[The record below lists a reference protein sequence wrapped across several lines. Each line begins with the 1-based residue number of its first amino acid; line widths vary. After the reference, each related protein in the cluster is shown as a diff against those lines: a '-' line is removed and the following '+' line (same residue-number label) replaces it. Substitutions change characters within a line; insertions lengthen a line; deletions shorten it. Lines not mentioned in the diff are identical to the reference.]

1 MPRLSK
7 VIEKLE
13 DRISGKLGRW
23 YERHK
28 AKLPLYVPLGL
39 FAWYLYGMFV
49 NSLRLGK
56 ESVFHTTGAV
66 VESIW
71 VFNPFKNFIAPL
83 TPFGL
88 GVTAIIAL
96 LTCLI
101 TKKGYTRLSGYKF
114 IRDKRGFDILP
125 DGTHGTSGFM
135 GRKERDGIVEVGAV
149 EQLTGTVLGKYKDD
163 PDDSDKYA
171 DYVTLKK
178 GSGLTEHTMV
188 YGATGSGKSR
198 GFVKPFIL
206 QCAKR
211 TELSLQGAKDPHGQ
225 AYQPESLILVDPKGE
240 FYETMSGFLRDEGFE
255 VRLFN
260 LLDMENSDAWNCLAD
275 ATEDPN
281 LVQSIAE
288 VIINN
293 TSNSEDRQDFWS
305 KAELNLLVA
314 LIHYVCRLKGPDGK
328 LLPIHE
334 RSLGTIYR
342 LLSSESFQSLEEIM
356 SSLPKDHPAK
366 APYGIFKLA
375 NRQIWGNI
383 AIGLGNRLAVFQNP
397 LVDRITAY
405 NEIDMTLPGKK
416 PCAYFCAISDQDSS
430 LEFLSSLFF
439 SQLFSRLMNQARRE
453 GVGGRLPVTVN
464 VCLEEFCN
472 IGKLVDFK
480 KVLSVC
486 RSRGIHC
493 QLIVQSISQLS
504 DRYEKKEW
512 EELIG
517 NCDIQI
523 CLGCNDQM
531 TAEYISDKCGYVT
544 IRVNNNQFPLMP
556 LFSPVYSSTRPYSQ
570 TRSNTQRALMQ
581 PDEVLRMDN
590 KQCLVLLR
598 GQKPMLLYKII
609 PDEFSAFQRLR
620 PTPVGD
626 HIPEWRTRLS
636 VETMEEKRAARQEPS
651 SPPGPEPVS
660 PPGAKESHTACGKQ
674 DDGPE
679 PEFEYDFT
687 SGDDDLGMV
696 EKPMTSVLGEDMTDD
711 G

>member
-7 VIEKLE
+7 LIEKLE
-13 DRISGKLGRW
+13 DRLSGKWGRW
-23 YERHK
+23 YARHK
-28 AKLPLYVPLGL
+28 AKLPVYIPLGL
-39 FAWYLYGMFV
+39 GAWYLYGMFV

-56 ESVFHTTGAV
+56 QSVFNTTGEV
-66 VESIW
+66 IESIW
-71 VFNPFKNFIAPL
+71 VFNPFKNLIAPF

-88 GVTAIIAL
+88 GVTAVIAL
-96 LTCLI
+96 LICLI
-101 TKKGYTRLSGYKF
+101 TKKGYSWLSGYKF
-114 IRDKRGFDILP
+114 VRDKRGFDILP

-135 GRKERDGIVEVGAV
+135 DKKERARILETGPVD
-149 EQLTGTVLGKYKDD
+149 QLAGTVLGKYKDD
-163 PDDSDKYA
+163 PEDDDKYA
-171 DYVTLKK
+171 EYVTLKK

-188 YGATGSGKSR
+188 YGATGAGKSR

-211 TELSLQGAKDPHGQ
+211 ARLGLQGAKDSHGQ
-225 AYQPESLILVDPKGE
+225 VCQPESLILVDPKGE
-240 FYETMSGFLRDEGFE
+240 FYESMSGFLRDEGFE

-293 TSNSEDRQDFWS
+293 TSNSEERQDFWS

-314 LIHYVCRLKGPDGK
+314 LIHYVIRLKGPDGK
-328 LLPIHE
+328 LRPIHE
-334 RSLGTIYR
+334 RSLGAIYR

-356 SSLPKDHPAK
+356 NGLPKDHPAK

-397 LVDRITAY
+397 LVDKITAY
-405 NEIDMTLPGKK
+405 NEIDMTLPGKR

-439 SQLFSRLMNQARRE
+439 SQLFSRLMNYARRE
-453 GVGGRLPVTVN
+453 GDGGRLPVTVN

-472 IGKLVDFK
+472 IGKLIDFK
-480 KVLSVC
+480 KTLSVC

-531 TAEYISDKCGYVT
+531 TAEYISDKCGSVT

-556 LFSPVYSSTRPYSQ
+556 LFSPVYSTTRPYSQ

-581 PDEVLRMDN
+581 PDEIQRMDN

-609 PDEFSAFQRLR
+609 PDEFPAFQKLR
-620 PTPVGD
+620 PTPVSE
-626 HIPEWRTRLS
+626 HIPAWRARMAN
-636 VETMEEKRAARQEPS
+636 EAEKPAEHPGQEP
-651 SPPGPEPVS
+651 PQAEPDPAPAAQPDVKAPEPL
-660 PPGAKESHTACGKQ
+660 
-674 DDGPE
+674 DGPE
-679 PEFEYDFT
+679 PRFDYDFT
-687 SGDDDLGMV
+687 GGDDDLGMV
-696 EKPMTSVLGEDMTDD
+696 EKGVSSVLGEDEPE

>member
-7 VIEKLE
+7 LVEKLE
-13 DRISGKLGRW
+13 NRAERKLGKW
-23 YERHK
+23 FSK
-28 AKLPLYVPLGL
+28 NKKKLPVYIPLALTLWYAYGL
-39 FAWYLYGMFV
+39 FL
-49 NSLRLGK
+49 NSMRLGIASTFNQSG
-56 ESVFHTTGAV
+56 EAI
-66 VESIW
+66 ESIW
-71 VFNPFKNFIAPL
+71 VWNPFKNWIAVF

-88 GVTAIIAL
+88 GATAVIVL
-96 LTCLI
+96 LVCLI
-101 TKKGYTRLSGYKF
+101 TKKGYTKFSGYKF
-114 IRDKRGFDILP
+114 TRDKRGFDILP

-135 GRKERDGIVEVGAV
+135 DKKDRAGIVDVGSV
-149 EQLTGTVLGKYKDD
+149 DKLNGTILGKLKDD
-163 PDDSDKYA
+163 PEDDDKYSE
-171 DYVTLKK
+171 YVTLKRD
-178 GSGLTEHTMV
+178 SGLTEHIMV

-206 QCAKR
+206 QCAAKR
-211 TELSLQGAKDPHGQ
+211 QNK
-225 AYQPESLILVDPKGE
+225 ESMVLVDPKGE
-240 FYETMSGFLRDEGFE
+240 MYEAMSGFLQEQGFE

-275 ATEDPN
+275 VNDDPS

-293 TSNSEDRQDFWS
+293 TSTSEDRQDFWS

-314 LIHYVCRLKGPDGK
+314 LIHYVTRLHGSDGK
-328 LLPIHE
+328 LLPIQQ
-334 RSLGTIYR
+334 RSLGAVYR
-342 LLSSESFQSLEEIM
+342 ILSSESFQSLEEIM
-356 SSLPKDHPAK
+356 SSLPKSHPAK

-397 LVDRITAY
+397 LVDKITAY
-405 NEIDMTLPGKK
+405 NEIDLTLPGQK

-439 SQLFSRLMNQARRE
+439 SQLFSRLMNYARRE
-453 GVGGRLPVTVN
+453 GVNGRLPMTVN

-493 QLIVQSISQLS
+493 QIIVQSISQLS

-517 NCDIQI
+517 NCDVQL
-523 CLGCNDQM
+523 CMGCNDQM
-531 TAEYISDKCGYVT
+531 TAEYISDKCGQIT

-556 LFSPVYSSTRPYSQ
+556 LFSPVYTTTRPYSQ
-570 TRSNTQRALMQ
+570 TRSNTQRALML
-581 PDEVLRMDN
+581 PDEILRMDN
-590 KQCLVLLR
+590 RQCLVLLR
-598 GQKPMLLYKII
+598 GQKPMQLYKII
-609 PDEFSAFQRLR
+609 PDEFPAFQQLR
-620 PTPVGD
+620 PTTVRE
-626 HIPEWRTRLS
+626 HIPVWRTEREDPPKPPKEPEPPQKETAAPS
-636 VETMEEKRAARQEPS
+636 VTPAETMPQYTYSLA
-651 SPPGPEPVS
+651 
-660 PPGAKESHTACGKQ
+660 
-674 DDGPE
+674 DDGQ
-679 PEFEYDFT
+679 
-687 SGDDDLGMV
+687 LGMV
-696 EKPMTSVLGEDMTDD
+696 ETPISAVLGEEQTD

>member
-7 VIEKLE
+7 LIEKLE
-13 DRISGKLGRW
+13 DRLSGKWGRW
-23 YERHK
+23 YARHK
-28 AKLPLYVPLGL
+28 AKLPVYIPLGL
-39 FAWYLYGMFV
+39 GAWYLYGMFV

-56 ESVFHTTGAV
+56 QSVFNTTGEV
-66 VESIW
+66 IESIW
-71 VFNPFKNFIAPL
+71 VFNPFKNLIAPF

-88 GVTAIIAL
+88 GVTAVIAL
-96 LTCLI
+96 LICLI
-101 TKKGYTRLSGYKF
+101 TKKGYSWLSGYKF
-114 IRDKRGFDILP
+114 VRDKRGFDILP

-135 GRKERDGIVEVGAV
+135 DKKERARILETGPVD
-149 EQLTGTVLGKYKDD
+149 QLAGTVLGKYKDD
-163 PDDSDKYA
+163 PEDDDKYA
-171 DYVTLKK
+171 EYVTLKK

-188 YGATGSGKSR
+188 YGATGAGKSR

-211 TELSLQGAKDPHGQ
+211 ARLGLQGAKDSHGQ
-225 AYQPESLILVDPKGE
+225 VCQPESLILVDPKGE
-240 FYETMSGFLRDEGFE
+240 FYESMSGFLRDEGFE

-293 TSNSEDRQDFWS
+293 TSNSEERQDFWS

-314 LIHYVCRLKGPDGK
+314 LIHYVIRLKGPDGK

-334 RSLGTIYR
+334 RSLGAIYR

-356 SSLPKDHPAK
+356 NGLPKDHPAK

-397 LVDRITAY
+397 LVDKITAY
-405 NEIDMTLPGKK
+405 NEIDMTLPGRK

-439 SQLFSRLMNQARRE
+439 SQLFSRLMNYARRE
-453 GVGGRLPVTVN
+453 GNGGRLPVTVN

-472 IGKLVDFK
+472 IGKLIDFK
-480 KVLSVC
+480 KTLSVC

-531 TAEYISDKCGYVT
+531 TAEYISDKCGSVT

-556 LFSPVYSSTRPYSQ
+556 LFSPVYGTTRPYSQ

-581 PDEVLRMDN
+581 PDEIQRMDN

-609 PDEFSAFQRLR
+609 PDEFPAFQKLR
-620 PTPVGD
+620 PTPVSE
-626 HIPEWRTRLS
+626 HIPAWRARMAS
-636 VETMEEKRAARQEPS
+636 ESEKPAEPPRQEP
-651 SPPGPEPVS
+651 PQAEPEPAPAPQS
-660 PPGAKESHTACGKQ
+660 EAKAQEPPDVPSR
-674 DDGPE
+674 
-679 PEFEYDFT
+679 
-687 SGDDDLGMV
+687 DLI
-696 EKPMTSVLGEDMTDD
+696 MTSPAGTTTWAWWKRV
-711 G
+711 

>member
-7 VIEKLE
+7 LIEKLE
-13 DRISGKLGRW
+13 DRFSGKWGRW
-23 YERHK
+23 YARHK
-28 AKLPLYVPLGL
+28 AKLPVYIPLGL
-39 FAWYLYGMFV
+39 SAWYLYGMFV

-56 ESVFHTTGAV
+56 QSVFNTTGEAIK
-66 VESIW
+66 SIW
-71 VFNPFKNFIAPL
+71 VFNPFKNLIAPF

-88 GVTAIIAL
+88 GVTAVIAL
-96 LTCLI
+96 LICLI
-101 TKKGYTRLSGYKF
+101 TKKGYSWLSGYKF
-114 IRDKRGFDILP
+114 VRDQRGFDILP

-135 GRKERDGIVEVGAV
+135 EKKERAKILETGPVD
-149 EQLTGTVLGKYKDD
+149 QLAGTVLGKYKDD
-163 PDDSDKYA
+163 PDDDDKYA
-171 DYVTLKK
+171 EYVTLKK

-188 YGATGSGKSR
+188 YGATGAGKSR

-211 TELSLQGAKDPHGQ
+211 R
-225 AYQPESLILVDPKGE
+225 ESLILVDPKGE
-240 FYETMSGFLRDEGFE
+240 FYETMSGYLRDEGYE

-293 TSNSEDRQDFWS
+293 TSNSEERQDFWS

-314 LIHYVCRLKGPDGK
+314 LIHYVIRLKGPDGR
-328 LLPIHE
+328 LRPIHE
-334 RSLGTIYR
+334 RCLGAIYR

-356 SSLPKDHPAK
+356 NGLPKNHPAR

-397 LVDRITAY
+397 LVDKITAY
-405 NEIDMTLPGKK
+405 NEIDMTLPGRK

-439 SQLFSRLMNQARRE
+439 SQLFSRLMSHARRE
-453 GVGGRLPVTVN
+453 GTGGRLPVTVN

-531 TAEYISDKCGYVT
+531 TAEYISDKCGSIT

-556 LFSPVYSSTRPYSQ
+556 LFSPVYSTTRPYSQ

-581 PDEVLRMDN
+581 PDEIQRMDN

-609 PDEFSAFQRLR
+609 PDEFPAFRKLR
-620 PTPVGD
+620 PTPVSEYVPAWRA
-626 HIPEWRTRLS
+626 HLTAEAEKPPE
-636 VETMEEKRAARQEPS
+636 
-651 SPPGPEPVS
+651 SPRPEP
-660 PPGAKESHTACGKQ
+660 PPQLEPEPALDSQPEVKMQ
-674 DDGPE
+674 DQQDGPE
-679 PEFEYDFT
+679 PRFDYDFT
-687 SGDDDLGMV
+687 NADGDLGMV
-696 EKPMTSVLGEDMTDD
+696 EKGVASVLGEDEPED